1 MFGNYMKL
9 TEKKYNIRLSFL
21 TEMRV
26 RDMNRDYELYI
37 LVQASENGLISLLG

>member
-1 MFGNYMKL
+1 MFGNYMRL

-37 LVQASENGLISLLG
+37 LV